1 MTTIVIRKT
10 DTGEIRNFVC
20 QGHSGYGFFFQKDV
34 VCASVSVLVINTV
47 NALEEIAKEPIEVV
61 SNETEGLIFCA
72 FKNDTLNEKSKV
84 LMDAMVLGI
93 DAISKEYGEKYL
105 KLKFEEV

>member
-1 MTTIVIRKT
+1 MTTIVIRKSS
-10 DTGEIRNFVC
+10 TGEYRNFVC
-20 QGHSGYGFFFQKDV
+20 QGHAGYGFFFQKDV

-47 NALEEIAKEPIEVV
+47 NALEEIAKEEIEVV
-61 SNETEGLIFCA
+61 SNEEEGLIFCA
-72 FKNDTLNEKSKV
+72 FKNAAINEKAKV
-84 LMDAMVLGI
+84 LMDALVLGM

>member
-1 MTTIVIRKT
+1 MTTIIIRKSSA
-10 DTGEIRNFVC
+10 GEYRNFVC
-20 QGHSGYGFFFQKDV
+20 QGHAGYGFFFQKDV

-47 NALEEIAKEPIEVV
+47 NALEEIASEEIEVV
-61 SNETEGLIFCA
+61 SNEREGLIFCA
-72 FKNDTLNEKSKV
+72 FKNSTPNEKATV

-93 DAISKEYGEKYL
+93 SAISKEYGEKYL

>member
-1 MTTIVIRKT
+1 MTTIVIRKSS
-10 DTGEIRNFVC
+10 TGEYRNFVC
-20 QGHSGYGFFFQKDV
+20 SGHAGYGFFFQKDV

-47 NALEEIAKEPIEVV
+47 NALEEIAKEEMEVV
-61 SNETEGLIFCA
+61 SNEEEGLIFCA
-72 FKNDTLNEKSKV
+72 FKNDTLNDKANV
-84 LMDAMVLGI
+84 LMDALVLGM

>member
-1 MTTIVIRKT
+1 MTTIVIRKSSA
-10 DTGEIRNFVC
+10 GEYRNFVC
-20 QGHSGYGFFFQKDV
+20 QGHAGYGFFFQKDV

-47 NALEEIAKEPIEVV
+47 NALEEIAKEEIEVV
-61 SNETEGLIFCA
+61 SNEEEGLIFCA
-72 FKNDTLNEKSKV
+72 FKNAVINEKAKV
-84 LMDAMVLGI
+84 LMDALVLGM